1 MDFLRINKKTHGNV
15 MTATQEKAKETES
28 VKANKNVSAER
39 AVLAGIYSYG
49 IDAFL
54 DVAPMLT
61 PMSFTDRSNQA
72 LYKCFSHLFEDK
84 KLKQLDES
92 SVFSAAKELG
102 FGWLVEKREEI
113 NHLNSIFNTH
123 ILLENVRMFSAKIS
137 RLEVARL
144 LRQQMKEAD
153 MSLADVGG
161 DEPIEHILGI
171 AEKCIFDFTS
181 KLTSS
186 SGTDPQRIG
195 VGMREHIMER
205 LDNPTEI
212 IGLPTPWPTY
222 NEAIGGGC
230 RRKAVSMIGSRSGV
244 GKSMLSDNLA
254 KHLAELDVPVLY
266 LDTEMSDEDHWY
278 RLGANYSDVT
288 INEIESGRCGSH
300 HAQRQRVVEAL
311 DKIEALPIDYI
322 NISGIPFEESLAII
336 RRWIHKNVGFEDD
349 GRTKDCMI
357 IYDYVKLTNGEDLK
371 IGVQEYQVLGFMM
384 TSLHNLAVRNDV
396 PIFTMIQ
403 LNRDGIDKETS
414 DVVSGSDRVMW
425 LTTNFAIFKPK
436 SDEEIQ
442 VSDPDEGTH
451 KMVIIKHRHGPGM
464 SRGDY
469 INMKMEGA
477 KARITEG
484 KTKNKLKREREQG
497 VNPKPENISPDT
509 DDIPFGATHINVK
522 AEKE

>member
-1 MDFLRINKKTHGNV
+1 MPTENNNRNV
-15 MTATQEKAKETES
+15 AS
-28 VKANKNVSAER
+28 ER
-39 AVLAGIYSYG
+39 AVLAGLYSYG
-49 IDAFL
+49 IDAYL
-54 DVAPMLT
+54 DVAPMLS
-61 PMSFTDRSNQA
+61 PLSFTDRSNQA
-72 LYKCFSHLFEDK
+72 IYKCFSHLFEEK
-84 KLKQLDES
+84 ELKQLDES
-92 SVFSAAKELG
+92 SVFSAAKDLG
-102 FGWLVEKREEI
+102 YSWLVEKKDEV

-123 ILLENVRMFSAKIS
+123 ILLENVRSFSAKIS
-137 RLEVARL
+137 RLEIARL
-144 LRQQMKEAD
+144 LRNQMRDAD
-153 MSLADVGG
+153 SSLDDISG
-161 DEPIEHILGI
+161 DESIEQILGI

-181 KLTSS
+181 KLSSS
-186 SGTDPQRIG
+186 SGTDPQRLG
-195 VGMREHIMER
+195 NGMRDHIMDR

-230 RRKAVSMIGSRSGV
+230 RRKAVSMIGARSGV

-254 KHLAELDVPVLY
+254 KHLAELDIPVLY

-278 RLGANYSDVT
+278 RMGANYSDVT
-288 INEIESGRCGSH
+288 INEIESGRCGKNHSE
-300 HAQRQRVVEAL
+300 RKRVVEAI
-311 DKIEALPIDYI
+311 DKIESLPIDYT
-322 NISGIPFEESLAII
+322 NVSGIPFEETLAII
-336 RRWIHKNVGFEDD
+336 RRWIHKTVGFESD

-357 IYDYVKLTNGEDLK
+357 IYDYVKLMNGEDLK

-414 DVVSGSDRVMW
+414 DVVAGSDRVMW

-436 SDEEIQ
+436 SDEELQ
-442 VSDPDEGTH
+442 AFDPNEGTH
-451 KMVIIKHRHGPGM
+451 KLVLIKHRHGPGM

-484 KTKNKLKREREQG
+484 KTKLKIKRELEQG
-497 VNPKPENISPDT
+497 INPQPENVSEDL
-509 DDIPFGATHINVK
+509 DDIPFGVDH
-522 AEKE
+522 EKN